1 MNDERVSDD
10 LTLEV
15 GGRAITGWSKIQ
27 VTRSIEKLPSS
38 FELSLMDRYPA
49 SEWQQ
54 WVNPGDACVV
64 KLGNDAVLTGY
75 IDSWDNKISGTTHE
89 VTAKGRSKC
98 QDLVDCSAEW
108 PNSVISQS
116 TVLQI
121 AQKLAEPYGINVT
134 SDITDMAVV
143 PKFTLN
149 WGETAQAVIEHVTR
163 WAALLYY
170 DQPDGNLYLTRV
182 GQRKAASG
190 VEQGVNILSA
200 NLHTDINQR
209 FIDYTGVAL
218 SSNAM
223 ARRPASGG
231 NNISALVRTQDTEL
245 AQQLP
250 NRHRNKII
258 IVESTMNSENL
269 VRNSL
274 DWSINRNN
282 GRSKMLSVQVDHWR
296 DRNNQLWETNSLIP
310 ITIPSMGLKN
320 ELWLLSSV
328 TYLKDANGT
337 VANMTLMPPEAF
349 AVQPYKIK

>member
-64 KLGNDAVLTGY
+64 KLGNDAVLSGY

-89 VTAKGRSKC
+89 VNAKGRSKC

-121 AQKLAEPYGINVT
+121 AQKLAEPYGIKVT

-218 SSNAM
+218 SNNAM

-310 ITIPSMGLKN
+310 ITIPSMGLKD

>member
-1 MNDERVSDD
+1 M
-10 LTLEV
+10 
-15 GGRAITGWSKIQ
+15 
-27 VTRSIEKLPSS
+27 
-38 FELSLMDRYPA
+38 
-49 SEWQQ
+49 
-54 WVNPGDACVV
+54 
-64 KLGNDAVLTGY
+64 
-75 IDSWDNKISGTTHE
+75 
-89 VTAKGRSKC
+89 
-98 QDLVDCSAEW
+98 
-108 PNSVISQS
+108 
-116 TVLQI
+116 
-121 AQKLAEPYGINVT
+121 
-134 SDITDMAVV
+134 
-143 PKFTLN
+143 
-149 WGETAQAVIEHVTR
+149 
-163 WAALLYY
+163 
-170 DQPDGNLYLTRV
+170 
-182 GQRKAASG
+182 
-190 VEQGVNILSA
+190 
-200 NLHTDINQR
+200 
-209 FIDYTGVAL
+209 
-218 SSNAM
+218 
-223 ARRPASGG
+223 
-231 NNISALVRTQDTEL
+231 

>member
-121 AQKLAEPYGINVT
+121 AQKLAEPYGIKVT
-134 SDITDMAVV
+134 SDIADMAVV

-182 GQRKAASG
+182 GKRKAASG

-218 SSNAM
+218 SNNAV
-223 ARRPASGG
+223 ARRSASGG

-310 ITIPSMGLKN
+310 ITIPSMGLKD

>member
-54 WVNPGDACVV
+54 WVNPGDTCVV

-218 SSNAM
+218 SNNAM

>member
-1 MNDERVSDD
+1 MNDERINDD

-27 VTRSIEKLPSS
+27 VTRGIEKLPSS
-38 FELSLMDRYPA
+38 FELSLMDRYPG
-49 SEWQQ
+49 SEEQQ
-54 WVNPGDACVV
+54 WINPGDPCVV

-75 IDSWDNKISGTTHE
+75 IDSWDSTITATSRE

-121 AQKLAEPYGINVT
+121 AQKLAEPYGIKVT
-134 SDITDMAVV
+134 SDINDMVVV

-182 GQRKAASG
+182 GTRQAASG

-218 SSNAM
+218 SSNAV
-223 ARRPASGG
+223 ARRSASGG
-231 NNISALVRTQDTEL
+231 NNTSALVRTQDTQL
-245 AQQLP
+245 AEQFP
-250 NRHRNKII
+250 ARHRNKIV
-258 IVESTMNSENL
+258 IVESTMNSPNL

-282 GRSKMLSVQVDHWR
+282 GRSKALKVQVDNWR
-296 DRNNQLWETNSLIP
+296 DREQQLWQTNSLIP
-310 ITIPSMGLKN
+310 ITIPSLGLQD
-320 ELWLLSSV
+320 ELWLLSEV
-328 TYLKDANGT
+328 VYQKDTSGT
-337 VANMTLMPPEAF
+337 VATMTLMPPEAF
-349 AVQPYKIK
+349 AVQLYKIK

>member
-38 FELSLMDRYPA
+38 FELSLMDRSPA

-54 WVNPGDACVV
+54 WVNPGDTCVV

-218 SSNAM
+218 SNNAM

>member
-64 KLGNDAVLTGY
+64 KLGNDAVLSGY

-121 AQKLAEPYGINVT
+121 AQKLAEPYGIKVT

-218 SSNAM
+218 SNNAM

-310 ITIPSMGLKN
+310 ITIPSMGLKD

-349 AVQPYKIK
+349 AVQLYKIK

>member
-64 KLGNDAVLTGY
+64 KLGNDAVLSGY

-121 AQKLAEPYGINVT
+121 AQKLAEPYGIKVT

-218 SSNAM
+218 SNNAM

-310 ITIPSMGLKN
+310 ITIPSMGLKD

>member
-134 SDITDMAVV
+134 SDIADMAVV

-218 SSNAM
+218 SNNAM

>member
-15 GGRAITGWSKIQ
+15 GGRAITGWSKVQ

-64 KLGNDAVLTGY
+64 KLGNDAVLSGY

-121 AQKLAEPYGINVT
+121 AQKLAEPYGIKVT

-218 SSNAM
+218 SNNAM

-310 ITIPSMGLKN
+310 ITIPSMGLKD

>member
-15 GGRAITGWSKIQ
+15 GGRAITGWSKVQ

-89 VTAKGRSKC
+89 VAAKGRSKC

-121 AQKLAEPYGINVT
+121 AQKLAEPYGIKVT
-134 SDITDMAVV
+134 SDIADMVVV

-182 GQRKAASG
+182 GKRKAASG

-218 SSNAM
+218 SNNAV
-223 ARRPASGG
+223 ARRSASGG

-310 ITIPSMGLKN
+310 ITIPSMGLKD

>member
-1 MNDERVSDD
+1 M
-10 LTLEV
+10 

-121 AQKLAEPYGINVT
+121 AQKLAEPYGIKVT
-134 SDITDMAVV
+134 SDIADMAVV

-182 GQRKAASG
+182 GKRKAASG

-218 SSNAM
+218 SNNAV
-223 ARRPASGG
+223 ARRSASGG

-310 ITIPSMGLKN
+310 ITIPSMGLKD